1 MTAPRPLALTRDRA
15 RRLAVLGQLLSAPR
29 PASIEQVVHDLG
41 EVQMDPTSA
50 VARTE
55 HLVLWSR
62 LGRRF
67 RVADL
72 ERLLW
77 QDKRLFEYRA
87 HIVPTSDLALHRP
100 VMRLFPKGDSSR
112 ARLIREWL
120 SANAPFRRYVLNE
133 LRRRGPLRT
142 ADLEDRAT
150 MPWRTGG
157 WNDDVRNTSMML
169 ELLWAKGQVM
179 IAGRD
184 GAQRLWDLAERRLPS
199 PTVAPRLTPLDLAR
213 ELIERDLRAG
223 GVLRPRTFGFG
234 FDGQRPSAWSSAL
247 RELAR
252 NGIAVPLAIDGVE
265 GEWWTHAELL
275 DRTFRPRT
283 VLLSPFDDLV
293 SDRARGRVLWGFDF
307 ALEIYVP
314 KAKRKYGYFVMPILS
329 GDRLIGRVDQRFDRK
344 DGVLRVNAV
353 YPEAGA
359 DPADGPAVARTIREL
374 ARWLGAR
381 DVAFDGKRPA
391 VWRRALAS

>member
-1 MTAPRPLALTRDRA
+1 VTVPRPLAVTRDRA
-15 RRLAVLGQLLSAPR
+15 RRLAVMGQLLSAPR
-29 PASIEQVVHDLG
+29 PTSIEQVVHDLG

-55 HLVLWSR
+55 YLVLWSR

-67 RVADL
+67 KVPDL

-77 QDKRLFEYRA
+77 KDKRLFEFRA

-100 VMRLFPKGDSSR
+100 VMRAFPKGDSSR

-157 WNDDVRNTSMML
+157 WNDDTRNTSMML
-169 ELLWAKGQVM
+169 EILWAKGQVM
-179 IAGRD
+179 IAGRE
-184 GAQRLWDLAERRLPS
+184 GAQRLWDLAERRLPP
-199 PTVAPRLTPLDLAR
+199 PTTVPRLAPLDLAR
-213 ELIERDLRAG
+213 EVIERDLRAG
-223 GVLRPRTFGFG
+223 GVLRPRTFGFR
-234 FDGQRPSAWSSAL
+234 FDGERPLAWDSAL
-247 RELAR
+247 QALVRE
-252 NGIAVPLAIDGVE
+252 GIAVPLAIDGVQ
-265 GEWWTHAELL
+265 GEWWTHADLL
-275 DRTFRPRT
+275 EGTFRPRT

-293 SDRARGRVLWGFDF
+293 SDRARGRILWDFDF

-314 KAKRKYGYFVMPILS
+314 KAKRRFGYFVMPILG
-329 GDRLIGRVDQRFDRK
+329 GDRLIGRVDPRFDRK
-344 DGVLRVNAV
+344 DRVLHVNAV
-353 YPEAGA
+353 YAEPSA
-359 DPADGPAVARTIREL
+359 DLTHGPAVSRAIREL
-374 ARWLGAR
+374 ASWLGAR
-381 DVAFDGKRPA
+381 DVAFEGKRPTI
-391 VWRRALAS
+391 WRRALDA

>member
-1 MTAPRPLALTRDRA
+1 VTASGPLALTHDRA
-15 RRLAVLGQLLSAPR
+15 RRLAVLGQLLSSPR
-29 PASIEQVVHDLG
+29 ASTIEQVVHDLG

-55 HLVLWSR
+55 YLVLWSR
-62 LGRRF
+62 LGSRF

-77 QDKRLFEYRA
+77 KEKRLFEYRA
-87 HIVPTSDLALHRP
+87 HIVPTSDLPLHRP
-100 VMRLFPKGDSSR
+100 VMRSFPKGESGR
-112 ARLIREWL
+112 ARLIRDWL
-120 SANAPFRRYVLNE
+120 TANAPFRRYVLNE

-150 MPWRTGG
+150 KPWRTGG
-157 WNDDVRNTSMML
+157 WNDDARNTSMML
-169 ELLWAKGQVM
+169 EILWAKGQVM

-199 PTVAPRLTPLDLAR
+199 PAAVTRLAPLDLAR

-234 FDGQRPSAWSSAL
+234 FDGERPSAWDSAFRTL
-247 RELAR
+247 VRK
-252 NGIAVPLAIDGVE
+252 GIALPLAIDGVQ
-265 GEWWTHAELL
+265 GEWWTHADLL

-293 SDRARGRVLWGFDF
+293 SDRVRGRILWDFDF
-307 ALEIYVP
+307 SLEIYLP
-314 KAKRKYGYFVMPILS
+314 KAKRRFGYFVMPILS
-329 GDRLIGRVDQRFDRK
+329 GERLIGRVDPRFDRK
-344 DGVLRVNAV
+344 DRVLHVNAV
-353 YPEAGA
+353 YAEPGA
-359 DPADGPAVARTIREL
+359 DPADGPAVSRAIREL

-381 DVAFDGKRPA
+381 DVAFEGKRPS
-391 VWRRALAS
+391 VWRRALDA